1 MNTPISP
8 SRPIAVDLDGTLIK
22 GDMMMEAAV
31 AMITKNPLFVFCLP
45 LWLLRGRAFMKEKIA
60 RYAPPLPG
68 AHLPYRHNLLAWLRE
83 QKRPLVLATA
93 AHKTHAE
100 AVAKH
105 LGIFSAVLA
114 TENGVNLSGK
124 NKAQQLCKLYG
135 EHNFDYAGNSR
146 ADIAVW
152 QHAANAI
159 VVAAPRSVRNN
170 IGIPVLHSITDD
182 GIIAKLRHWR
192 RAIRPRHWLKNLLL
206 FVAVVGGHQLF
217 SPPVLGASVLAFA
230 VFCLM
235 ASAAYLLNDIFD
247 LQHDRTNENKKRPAA
262 AGDIG
267 IAESF
272 GAAILL
278 YAAAA
283 YLAFYLPPPFVY
295 IAGFYGAATLIYSLW
310 LKRALL
316 LDVLSL
322 SVFFTARIVAG
333 GAATGI
339 ELSFYLLSF
348 ALFLFL
354 SLALLK
360 RHGELL
366 KLSAGAA
373 ISGRAYRTQDA
384 PILAALGAAAGMI
397 AIFILT
403 LYLDSAE
410 VRARYENPEM
420 LFLTLP
426 LMIYW
431 ISRIW
436 LLSARG
442 KIGGDPV
449 VYVFRDRP
457 SLICGAL
464 LLSILWLSA

>member
-310 LKRALL
+310 LKRALCCFWMRAFYRTAAFRVSRMGTL
-316 LDVLSL
+316 FGCADLIVYRRALSL
-322 SVFFTARIVAG
+322 GGGFDRGTAARGIFRIVFVG
-333 GAATGI
+333 D
-339 ELSFYLLSF
+339 SVVYDV
-348 ALFLFL
+348 
-354 SLALLK
+354 K
-360 RHGELL
+360 RRHH
-366 KLSAGAA
+366 SC
-373 ISGRAYRTQDA
+373 
-384 PILAALGAAAGMI
+384 
-397 AIFILT
+397 
-403 LYLDSAE
+403 
-410 VRARYENPEM
+410 NP
-420 LFLTLP
+420 P
-426 LMIYW
+426 N
-431 ISRIW
+431 
-436 LLSARG
+436 G
-442 KIGGDPV
+442 KILPPPLANGK
-449 VYVFRDRP
+449 
-457 SLICGAL
+457 LIKMDSRSCGNDKKMRAHCL
-464 LLSILWLSA
+464 FYAESHSIDKSNAPHIKLGRSRNT